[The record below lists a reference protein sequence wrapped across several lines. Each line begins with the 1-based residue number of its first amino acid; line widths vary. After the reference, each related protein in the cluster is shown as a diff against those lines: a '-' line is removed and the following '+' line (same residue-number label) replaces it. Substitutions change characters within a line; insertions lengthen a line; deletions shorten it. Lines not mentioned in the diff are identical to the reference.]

1 MTTLLDGGM
10 GQELINR
17 GAPRSAEL
25 WSAWAMIEDPG
36 LVTAVHLDYVEAGAD
51 VITTNSYSTFSN
63 RLGPHGLGDQAEKL
77 TRLAGHLA
85 REVADSA
92 DRDVRVAGC
101 LPPLR
106 HSYNPSPDAT
116 YEELVAEYSEMVDH
130 LAGFVDHF
138 LCETMG
144 ACFEA
149 RAASDAARTAGKP
162 VWVSFTLQGGDG
174 THLLDGTPFAEACS
188 SIDADAFLLN
198 CSSPEQIFDALPLLR
213 AATGQPIGAYANAFH
228 GMPVGWR
235 GREGSPLPDGRTD
248 LGADPYTQ
256 VLMQW
261 VDMGVDIVGGC
272 CEIGPEHIAR
282 VRLALDA

>member
-25 WSAWAMIEDPG
+25 WSAWAMLEDPG
-36 LVTAVHLDYVEAGAD
+36 LVTAVHSDYVEAGAD
-51 VITTNSYSTFSN
+51 VITTNSYSTFAD

-106 HSYNPSPDAT
+106 HSYNPSPEAT

-174 THLLDGTPFAEACS
+174 AHLLDGTPFAEACS

-213 AATGQPIGAYANAFH
+213 AATG
-228 GMPVGWR
+228 
-235 GREGSPLPDGRTD
+235 
-248 LGADPYTQ
+248 
-256 VLMQW
+256 
-261 VDMGVDIVGGC
+261 
-272 CEIGPEHIAR
+272 
-282 VRLALDA
+282 